1 MATNWHTA
9 SAAAGT
15 HEIKTCET
23 HAAGET
29 LCISTSS
36 LAKISCAPA
45 LGLRRSMQAVTNPAG
60 DSCCSVDAR

>member
-9 SAAAGT
+9 SAGT

-29 LCISTSS
+29 LRISTCS
-36 LAKISCAPA
+36 LGEISCATT
-45 LGLRRSMQAVTNPAG
+45 LGLRRSMQAVTNPVG
-60 DSCCSVDAR
+60 ESCCSVDAR

>member
-1 MATNWHTA
+1 MAINWHTA

-29 LCISTSS
+29 LRISTCS
-36 LAKISCAPA
+36 LGEISCATT
-45 LGLRRSMQAVTNPAG
+45 LGLRRSMQAVTNPASE
-60 DSCCSVDAR
+60 SCCSVDAR

>member
-29 LCISTSS
+29 LRISTCS
-36 LAKISCAPA
+36 LAEISCATT
-45 LGLRRSMQAVTNPAG
+45 LGLRRSMQAVPNDASESYG
-60 DSCCSVDAR
+60 SVEAR

>member
-1 MATNWHTA
+1 MAINWNTA

-29 LCISTSS
+29 LRISTCI
-36 LAKISCAPA
+36 LGEISCAPE
-45 LGLRRSMQAVTNPAG
+45 LGLRRSMQAVTNPASE
-60 DSCCSVDAR
+60 SCCRVDTR

>member
-1 MATNWHTA
+1 MAINWHTA

-29 LCISTSS
+29 LRISTSS
-36 LAKISCAPA
+36 LAEILCALA
-45 LGLRRSMQAVTNPAG
+45 LGLRRSMQVVTNPAG
-60 DSCCSVDAR
+60 EGCCSVDAR